1 VFPAMLNRTIPSS
14 RASSSNSARSDPAQG
29 RVSAEVFPA
38 RLNRTVPAP
47 AASAANPTV
56 DETASPSV
64 SVMVP
69 GQPVSPPEE
78 HTGAAA
84 PPSVAAVATARTVS
98 SIPSAPANF
107 ANPAP
112 TEDEAVKPAP
122 ELDPFPASSKA
133 IAGVTRPS
141 GTSSEFRGPVSNPAA
156 SPPTP
161 DETNPANPT
170 PAPAGAPSP
179 AFGAAPNA
187 EETNIED
194 SEGTIQV
201 DPLAPDSAPLDPVV
215 LGNVNA
221 PGNVNVAAGN
231 AKTGPRLSAAA
242 PTRVSRKTGDSQ
254 AKLSPPAAASDSSDE
269 TQPPPFSTQGSAMAS
284 PDKAQPPAAASN
296 HANQPAAASGHI
308 DQPAAPSAAP
318 PVPLVEGRQAPPPRG
333 TGSNGNQAPAASEN
347 IPREAVPTPVAV
359 QSARVLERM
368 GQTEMRVGMNT
379 ADFGNVELR
388 ASVSQDR
395 VGASVTTA
403 HLDLRA
409 ALMAEMPSLEHSME
423 QHQLRLD
430 HLDLGA
436 NGGGNQERG
445 NLAQQQQPRSQ
456 SGAEAGF
463 TTTSS
468 SSSDALPSPEGP
480 APSSWGAPYSSG
492 LNVHA

>member
-1 VFPAMLNRTIPSS
+1 
-14 RASSSNSARSDPAQG
+14 
-29 RVSAEVFPA
+29 
-38 RLNRTVPAP
+38 
-47 AASAANPTV
+47 
-56 DETASPSV
+56 
-64 SVMVP
+64 
-69 GQPVSPPEE
+69 
-78 HTGAAA
+78 
-84 PPSVAAVATARTVS
+84 
-98 SIPSAPANF
+98 
-107 ANPAP
+107 
-112 TEDEAVKPAP
+112 
-122 ELDPFPASSKA
+122 
-133 IAGVTRPS
+133 
-141 GTSSEFRGPVSNPAA
+141 
-156 SPPTP
+156 
-161 DETNPANPT
+161 
-170 PAPAGAPSP
+170 
-179 AFGAAPNA
+179 
-187 EETNIED
+187 
-194 SEGTIQV
+194 
-201 DPLAPDSAPLDPVV
+201 
-215 LGNVNA
+215 
-221 PGNVNVAAGN
+221 
-231 AKTGPRLSAAA
+231 
-242 PTRVSRKTGDSQ
+242 
-254 AKLSPPAAASDSSDE
+254 
-269 TQPPPFSTQGSAMAS
+269 MAS

-445 NLAQQQQPRSQ
+445 NLAQQQQSRSQ

-468 SSSDALPSPEGP
+468 SSSDAVPSPEGP

>member
-1 VFPAMLNRTIPSS
+1 
-14 RASSSNSARSDPAQG
+14 
-29 RVSAEVFPA
+29 
-38 RLNRTVPAP
+38 
-47 AASAANPTV
+47 
-56 DETASPSV
+56 
-64 SVMVP
+64 
-69 GQPVSPPEE
+69 
-78 HTGAAA
+78 
-84 PPSVAAVATARTVS
+84 
-98 SIPSAPANF
+98 
-107 ANPAP
+107 
-112 TEDEAVKPAP
+112 
-122 ELDPFPASSKA
+122 
-133 IAGVTRPS
+133 
-141 GTSSEFRGPVSNPAA
+141 
-156 SPPTP
+156 
-161 DETNPANPT
+161 
-170 PAPAGAPSP
+170 
-179 AFGAAPNA
+179 
-187 EETNIED
+187 
-194 SEGTIQV
+194 
-201 DPLAPDSAPLDPVV
+201 
-215 LGNVNA
+215 
-221 PGNVNVAAGN
+221 
-231 AKTGPRLSAAA
+231 
-242 PTRVSRKTGDSQ
+242 
-254 AKLSPPAAASDSSDE
+254 
-269 TQPPPFSTQGSAMAS
+269 MAS

-436 NGGGNQERG
+436 NGGGNQRG
-445 NLAQQQQPRSQ
+445 TLAQQQQPRSQ

-468 SSSDALPSPEGP
+468 PSSDAVLSPEGP
-480 APSSWGAPYSSG
+480 APSSWSAPYSSG